1 MDEPALLALQ
11 LVEQGLAAI
20 ETDAQPHAVAYPEAY
35 LVQVPDSA
43 PPLVVAG
50 AEQGPPGP
58 PGAIGPAGGSAAT
71 RQAGQVLS
79 ALLLVYE
86 AAGRVHPL
94 DALDGAHID
103 QVAGLTLTAA
113 QEGEPVDVQLAG
125 PVDDPSWHW
134 TPGALWL
141 GAAGALTQ
149 DPPAAGYCLQVGAA
163 VSPTRIILNIAPAIE
178 LG

>member
-1 MDEPALLALQ
+1 MDEPALVALQ

-20 ETDAQPHAVAYPEAY
+20 EIDPQPHAIGYPEPH

-43 PPLVVAG
+43 PPLVVVG

-58 PGAIGPAGGSAAT
+58 PGQIGPAGGSAFT
-71 RQAGQVLS
+71 RQAGQALS
-79 ALLLVYE
+79 ALQLVYE
-86 AAGRVHPL
+86 AAERVYPL

-125 PVDDPSWHW
+125 PVDDMSWHW
-134 TPGALWL
+134 TPGPLWL

-149 DPPAAGYCLQVGAA
+149 QPPAAGYCLQVGAA